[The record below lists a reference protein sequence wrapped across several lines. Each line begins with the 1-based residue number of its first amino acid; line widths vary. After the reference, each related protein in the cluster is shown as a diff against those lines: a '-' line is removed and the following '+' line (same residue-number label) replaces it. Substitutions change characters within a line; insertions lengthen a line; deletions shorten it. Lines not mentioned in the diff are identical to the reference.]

1 MTENNIEHK
10 NPNAASSEGGAISS
24 TPQPAVNKSEN
35 GSIPSSAPS
44 PRSLTQLVYI
54 CQGLSFFFG
63 LTAIVGICVNYLKRD
78 AVKGTIYESHFLW
91 QIRTFWIGLAI
102 VFVGWL
108 TAIFLVGF
116 LLMAGSIVWNIYR
129 SVKGFLL
136 LLENKPIADPNSL
149 L

>member
-1 MTENNIEHK
+1 MTENNIEHN

-24 TPQPAVNKSEN
+24 TPPPGVSKSESGLVPN
-35 GSIPSSAPS
+35 TPPSLI
-44 PRSLTQLVYI
+44 SLTQFVYF

-63 LTAIVGICVNYLKRD
+63 ITAIVGICVNYLKRD

-91 QIRTFWIGLAI
+91 QIKTFWIGLVI
-102 VFVGWL
+102 FFVGWL

-116 LLMAGSIVWNIYR
+116 FFIVGSIVWSIYR

-136 LLENKPIADPNSL
+136 LLENKPIPDPNSL